1 MNTQRAQ
8 AKARLRGY
16 GYAFELGF
24 DGVAYPSQE
33 SALNELRCRYPR
45 YDIDAW
51 RFYEQGA
58 CQALAERIALRM
70 TPERFRDYQIK
81 RIEIE
86 EVTHGEEEAPAVQP

>member
-8 AKARLRGY
+8 AKACLRGY

-24 DGVAYPSQE
+24 DGVAYLSQE
-33 SALNELRCRYPR
+33 SALSEFRRRFPR
-45 YDIDAW
+45 HDTEAW

-70 TPERFRDYQIK
+70 TPERFRTYQLK
-81 RIEIE
+81 RVSQDKE
-86 EVTHGEEEAPAVQP
+86 